1 MSKSHKV
8 VRVELNALD
17 IAEIQQALS
26 AVFIRRLEL
35 AGSPEK
41 YREMYG
47 DTLFTDLDQKIA
59 NAMDRLIAA
68 K

>member
-1 MSKSHKV
+1 MSKSNKV

-26 AVFIRRLEL
+26 AVFVRRLEL
-35 AGSPEK
+35 AGSPAK

-47 DTLFTDLDQKIA
+47 ATLFTELDEKMA
-59 NAMDRLIAA
+59 NAMRRLVAT

>member
-1 MSKSHKV
+1 MSKSNKV

-26 AVFIRRLEL
+26 AVFVRRLEL
-35 AGSPEK
+35 AGSAAK

-47 DTLFTDLDQKIA
+47 NTIFTDLDHKMSD
-59 NAMDRLIAA
+59 AMLRLRD

>member
-1 MSKSHKV
+1 MSKSNKV

-26 AVFIRRLEL
+26 AVFIRKFEL
-35 AGSPEK
+35 AGSADK
-41 YREMYG
+41 YCEMYG
-47 DTLFTDLDQKIA
+47 NTLFTELDEKMA
-59 NAMDRLIAA
+59 NAMRRLVAT

>member
-1 MSKSHKV
+1 MSKSNKV
-8 VRVELNALD
+8 VRVELSALD

-26 AVFIRRLEL
+26 AIFVRRLEL
-35 AGSPEK
+35 AGSPAK

-47 DTLFTDLDQKIA
+47 ETIFTDLDEKMA
-59 NAMDRLIAA
+59 NAMRRLITA